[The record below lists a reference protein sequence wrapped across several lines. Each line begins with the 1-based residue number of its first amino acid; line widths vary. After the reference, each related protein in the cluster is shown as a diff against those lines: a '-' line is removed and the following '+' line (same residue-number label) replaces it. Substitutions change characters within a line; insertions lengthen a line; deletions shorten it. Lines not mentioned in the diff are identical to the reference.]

1 MKEKRT
7 IIKQFK
13 TRNFSVY
20 LIDQGENNL
29 TVEYSDKRKVDSV
42 YTILNV
48 THYFKLESAMFMFN
62 RLVDSCI
69 LLDAE
74 QVKLLI
80 LYYQNEKQENRKPFL

>member
-7 IIKQFK
+7 VVKQFK
-13 TRNFSVY
+13 TRNFTVY

-29 TVEYSDKRKVDSV
+29 TVEYSDKRKIDSV
-42 YTILNV
+42 YTIMNR
-48 THYFKLESAMFMFN
+48 THYFKLDSALFMFN

-69 LLDAE
+69 MLDIE
-74 QVKLLI
+74 EVKKLI